1 LDDARFAPGR
11 IFASRYRIVSLLG
24 RGAMGEVYRADDLRL
39 GQSVAL
45 KLMSEAMARRH
56 DGLQRLTDEVRLARG
71 IAHPHVCRVYDI
83 GYAEGWHYLSMEYV
97 DGETL
102 ASLLRRI
109 GQMPMPK
116 ALEMARQLCA
126 GVGAAHARGVLH
138 RDLKPSNIMVDGRG
152 QIRIMDFGLAV
163 TVADDVREIAGT
175 PAYMSPEQLAGGPVT
190 VRSDVY
196 SLGRVLDEILPAGVD
211 PRVSTTVQ
219 ACMASDPSK
228 RPHSAHAVAAA
239 LPNADSL
246 VLTEGGI
253 PSPAMIAA
261 APTAGALA
269 PAVGWLLLA
278 AILGGT
284 AAIARANGFTVA
296 PSQLPKPPEVLAER
310 AEQILGETSQA
321 AAARPTDRAF
331 WWWVADGDDRIRFTY
346 RQSSTPLIPANLFRV
361 VTADDPAHDPTRMRM
376 MTLEADGTPS
386 TVTAT
391 PRTVWSRR
399 TGGFEA
405 GELLYWII
413 IWAGFGLCCVLARRN
428 LRAGEGDRS
437 GAWRLSV
444 FVGCGSLLSPMLL
457 AHHVPSAAHELSWL
471 LGVSG
476 WSLFWGAFSW
486 LAYISFEPYG
496 RRWWPQM
503 LVSWSRVLT
512 GRILDPLVG
521 RHVLLGS
528 CVGVVAAALTLIQLE
543 VADHETP
550 PLYLLSALEALR
562 SPWAF
567 GSSLLG
573 AFLNAIVSSLFGV
586 AVLVLFRLILRTT
599 WIASLVL
606 VVLIVP
612 IFALGTSTS
621 DVVVAT
627 VLTIVGLTVL
637 LRVGLVAHVAMFVVF
652 DFLTWLPLTLDTN
665 AWYFGQSL
673 VVLLLIGA
681 LATYGF
687 FVALGGR
694 PAFGVME
701 AR

>member
-1 LDDARFAPGR
+1 
-11 IFASRYRIVSLLG
+11 
-24 RGAMGEVYRADDLRL
+24 
-39 GQSVAL
+39 
-45 KLMSEAMARRH
+45 
-56 DGLQRLTDEVRLARG
+56 
-71 IAHPHVCRVYDI
+71 
-83 GYAEGWHYLSMEYV
+83 
-97 DGETL
+97 
-102 ASLLRRI
+102 
-109 GQMPMPK
+109 MPMPK